1 MSDILITEWG
11 QVEDRIRELE
21 AQIAALTAERD
32 RYRDALVEY
41 ADPLNWMARD
51 YDGEERN
58 WIGPHEGLILAA
70 VALAGRTE
78 GEAK

>member
-1 MSDILITEWG
+1 MSDIVITEWG
-11 QVEDRIRELE
+11 CVEDRI
-21 AQIAALTAERD
+21 A
-32 RYRDALVEY
+32 ALVEY
-41 ADPLNWMARD
+41 ADPLHWMARD